1 MMTVW
6 LGQLTNPSRMGDF
19 WSPEHD
25 VSPDLA
31 RALIA
36 SQFPDLVPERIERF
50 GSGMDNIAYLV
61 DQRWIFRFPRRS
73 VVAPLLETETAV
85 LPLIAAHVPVP
96 IPVPQFVGKPQA
108 PYPWMFAGY
117 DVLAGTT
124 ACSVELSDDDRAR
137 LAPALG
143 KILGALHRIDPGQ
156 ALALGLPGDAIGR
169 MDHARRFPLAQER
182 LSDLKAGGYLSNA
195 MPLLAFMEANA
206 PSALLAC
213 SIVHGDL
220 YARHV
225 LVDSEHTISGII
237 DWGDVHFGHPA
248 ADVMVAHTM
257 LPSGTHASF
266 VEAYGGVDPQT
277 WAWAKY
283 RAIYHSVLVAHYG
296 VRIADSALARAGL
309 SALQRIGATL

>member
-1 MMTVW
+1 
-6 LGQLTNPSRMGDF
+6 MGDF

-25 VSPDLA
+25 VSPELA

-36 SQFPDLVPERIERF
+36 SQFPDLAPERIERC

-61 DQRWIFRFPRRS
+61 DERWVFRFPRRS

-85 LPLIAAHVPVP
+85 LPLIAPLLPVP
-96 IPVPQFVGKPQA
+96 IPVPEFVGKPQG
-108 PYPWMFAGY
+108 PYRWIFAGY
-117 DVLAGTT
+117 DVLTGTP
-124 ACSVELSDDDRAR
+124 ACSVELSDDDCAR

-143 KILGALHRIDPGQ
+143 KVLGALHRIDPEQ
-156 ALALGLPGDAIGR
+156 ALAKGLPGDVIGR

-182 LSDLKAGGYLSNA
+182 FSELRTGGYLSNVT
-195 MPLLAFMEANA
+195 PFLAFMKANA
-206 PSALLAC
+206 PSALQPY

-225 LVDSEHTISGII
+225 LVDADHNITGII

-248 ADVMVAHTM
+248 ADLMVAHTM
-257 LPSGTHASF
+257 LPSKAHPAF
-266 VEAYGGVDPQT
+266 VKAYGGVDPQT

-296 VRIADSALARAGL
+296 IRAADSTLACAGL